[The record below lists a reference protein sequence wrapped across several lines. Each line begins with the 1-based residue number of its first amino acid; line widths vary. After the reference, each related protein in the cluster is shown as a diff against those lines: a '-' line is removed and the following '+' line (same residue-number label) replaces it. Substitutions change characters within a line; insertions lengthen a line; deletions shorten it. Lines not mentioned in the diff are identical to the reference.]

1 MKNTVDRQDNVID
14 YLSVLIQNHILK
26 ISLIICVPL
35 FIAGLYFK
43 AESPM
48 LAGPLF
54 LFGVVGIFF
63 GSLSRIVMNSLENQ
77 KGSMGVVE
85 LRTFQLKK
93 SSPQVAS
100 VVAQSKNA
108 GTRRKVS

>member
-1 MKNTVDRQDNVID
+1 MKNTIDRQDNVID
-14 YLSVLIQNHILK
+14 YLSVLMQNHILK

-35 FIAGLYFK
+35 FIAGLYLK
-43 AESPM
+43 SESPM

-85 LRTFQLKK
+85 LRTFQLKRD
-93 SSPQVAS
+93 SSQATS
-100 VVAQSKNA
+100 VVAQGKNA